1 MMRNPL
7 FNELLGLRGTVDQL
21 FRESPFG
28 DAFGTLWSR
37 AESSGGSVARPM
49 PLDIYSN
56 NEEVV
61 ILAVVP
67 GMQPDD
73 LDLTVQKN
81 TVTISGTVRSE
92 WGSGENSG
100 VTWYVRELADGTYRR
115 SVTLPFPV
123 DAERTEAN
131 FENGILRIVLPKTE
145 AAKPRKISIQS
156 GRQEQAI
163 EAGGGENKSRSTS

>member
-1 MMRNPL
+1 MLRNPL
-7 FNELLGLRGTVDQL
+7 FSELMGVRNSVDQF

-28 DAFGTLWSR
+28 DGFGTLWSR

-56 NEEVV
+56 DDEVV

-73 LDLTVQKN
+73 LDLTVQRN
-81 TVTISGTVRSE
+81 TVTISGMVRNE
-92 WGSGENSG
+92 WGPEEKSGI
-100 VTWYVRELADGTYRR
+100 TWYVRELADGTYRR

-123 DAERTEAN
+123 DADRAEAN
-131 FENGILRIVLPKTE
+131 FENGILRIVLPKSE
-145 AAKPRKISIQS
+145 AAKPRKIAIQM
-156 GRQEQAI
+156 GHQQHAI
-163 EAGGGENKSRSTS
+163 ESGGGTS

>member
-7 FNELLGLRGTVDQL
+7 FNELPALRDTVDHL
-21 FRESPFG
+21 FRQSPFG

-49 PLDIYSN
+49 PLDIYSTDDH
-56 NEEVV
+56 VV

-73 LDLTVQKN
+73 LDLTVQRN
-81 TVTISGTVRSE
+81 TVTISGTVRDHMDTRE
-92 WGSGENSG
+92 KTG

-145 AAKPRKISIQS
+145 ASKPRRISIQS
-156 GRQEQAI
+156 GQQQAI
-163 EAGGGENKSRSTS
+163 EAGRSDESS

>member
-7 FNELLGLRGTVDQL
+7 FNDLLGLRDTVDQL

-49 PLDIYSN
+49 PLDIYSTDDH
-56 NEEVV
+56 VV

-73 LDLTVQKN
+73 LDLTVQRN
-81 TVTISGTVRSE
+81 TVTISGTVRSDM
-92 WGSGENSG
+92 GPGDKTG

-115 SVTLPFPV
+115 SVTLPFTV

-145 AAKPRKISIQS
+145 ASKPRKIAIQS
-156 GRQEQAI
+156 GQQQAI
-163 EAGGGENKSRSTS
+163 EAGGSDKSS